1 MSLSDVC
8 SANPLNPSQQR
19 RSKSPRRVLQFLPAV
34 TARNSCGG
42 RCRRTEPPCVMLSF
56 LSSSCVKTVRR
67 RGSGCRVCHDWSRE
81 AELSSS
87 VDRPLCRPA
96 DCRYSRGDQG
106 IFNRSQ
112 SEKPEAWNPFG
123 TTFFYT
129 NRGWLNSFG
138 SLLINLM
145 CMLFFF
151 LKMTLLGY

>member
-1 MSLSDVC
+1 MQPRTHFKISDTCELKKNPSIFIRQRVGGVSPGLRHLNGCAHSLALIHMSLSDVC

-42 RCRRTEPPCVMLSF
+42 RCRRTEPPCVMLCF

-106 IFNRSQ
+106 H
-112 SEKPEAWNPFG
+112 
-123 TTFFYT
+123 
-129 NRGWLNSFG
+129 L
-138 SLLINLM
+138 
-145 CMLFFF
+145 
-151 LKMTLLGY
+151 